1 MSKTCIFSLENYCIL
16 LFPTLFFLPSG
27 MESIEDME
35 RLHQYLT
42 RISWELKPRYNQS
55 ERVVLDI
62 ALNLN
67 TITDYNEVSGTLSF
81 SGSYIFFWNDEI
93 KKWNPTNYGGIFATK
108 LPILKTWIPMIAIR
122 NGVGG
127 SSFYKLNDLD
137 VQKSTVVYNSVGDA
151 FLIISGLY
159 DVTCTSDVTYYLFDK
174 HTCSILILS
183 SDLLNDITLSPLS
196 TMNFGSY
203 MPNSEWSIDATTT
216 KTVKQNVT
224 FELLGS
230 RSYQDQIE
238 LSIVISREYLFPV
251 LNIVLPVVC
260 LGFVHL
266 LVFLLPV
273 ESGER
278 TSFSFTLLLTLIV
291 FMTMV
296 SDRLPSSNDI
306 SIFNMYLLH
315 QLLCSM
321 CITSL
326 AVFSIHL
333 FYKDIHDT
341 NYGFVCRVLLLLYRV
356 SRNMCT
362 RKTNHYNPNGK
373 DVDENK
379 CLWRLVSLFFDKL
392 CFWCLFVAFVLQI
405 IIYGLI
411 IVSKNH

>member
-1 MSKTCIFSLENYCIL
+1 MSKTCIFRLENCCIL
-16 LFPTLFFLPSG
+16 LVATLFLLTSG

-55 ERVVLDI
+55 ESVDLDI
-62 ALNLN
+62 TLNLN

-81 SGSYIFFWNDEI
+81 SGSYVLFWNDEI
-93 KKWNPTNYGGIFATK
+93 KKWNPTNYGGIIVTK
-108 LPILKTWIPMIAIR
+108 LPILKTWIPKIAIR

-127 SSFYKLNDLD
+127 SSFYQLNDLD
-137 VQKSTVVYNSVGDA
+137 VHKSTVAYTFKGNA
-151 FLIISGLY
+151 FLVISGLY
-159 DVTCTSDVTYYLFDK
+159 DVICTSDVTYYPFDTHK
-174 HTCSILILS
+174 CSILILS
-183 SDLLNDITLSPLS
+183 SDLLNDITLSRFSRMDLV
-196 TMNFGSY
+196 SY
-203 MPNSEWSIDATTT
+203 MPNSEWNIDATTA
-216 KTVKQNVT
+216 KAVKQNVT
-224 FELLGS
+224 FQILGY
-230 RSYQDQIE
+230 RNHQDQIE
-238 LSIVISREYLFPV
+238 LSIAISRQYLFPV

-321 CITSL
+321 FITSL
-326 AVFSIHL
+326 TVFSIQL
-333 FYKDIHDT
+333 FYKDIRDT
-341 NYGFVCRVLLLLYRV
+341 NYGFVCRLLLIIYRV

-362 RKTNHYNPNGK
+362 TKTNDYNPNIK

-379 CLWRLVSLFFDKL
+379 CLWRLVSLFFDRL
-392 CFWCLFVAFVLQI
+392 CFWCLFVTFVLQI
-405 IIYGLI
+405 IIYGLVI
-411 IVSKNH
+411 TLH